1 MLGMSTF
8 FEHRL
13 SAFREVT
20 SGFCPGRLM
29 ICLGSSSEKNSLA
42 GSRKALWEPQCWA
55 LCLWDHPTRFQGAVS
70 GSAGRSC
77 WGLPPGESE
86 GLEGPQGSG
95 VLGSMRVDGAQLP
108 REPHDWLVG
117 SFITRPTRRASEL
130 VALQ

>member
-1 MLGMSTF
+1 MALLVGAAGGCLLG
-8 FEHRL
+8 
-13 SAFREVT
+13 
-20 SGFCPGRLM
+20 
-29 ICLGSSSEKNSLA
+29 
-42 GSRKALWEPQCWA
+42 
-55 LCLWDHPTRFQGAVS
+55 
-70 GSAGRSC
+70 
-77 WGLPPGESE
+77 SE